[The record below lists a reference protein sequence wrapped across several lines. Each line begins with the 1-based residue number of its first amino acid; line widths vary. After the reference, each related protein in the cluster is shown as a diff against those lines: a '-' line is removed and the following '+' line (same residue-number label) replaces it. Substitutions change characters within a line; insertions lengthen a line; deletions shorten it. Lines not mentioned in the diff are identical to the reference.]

1 MDDSNTHSATKSCY
15 SSKFILVGFLSL
27 VHFTSI
33 ATSFQVFSPFAPSK
47 SSATSSRPQTTHHQ
61 PQRIVNPLQ
70 QSRTFFVEQP
80 TEDHNKNN
88 PSVTFANSRT
98 AQHRP
103 NFSRLWLSTP
113 ESLSSQD
120 PENTDALPGGENSQ
134 GNNDNNNNN
143 PNVGYD
149 DLYEFLTRRTGE
161 QAGESERRRKRD
173 RIKEFIGTNNNN
185 DGNNDDNDNSNNNS
199 DADSSSSG
207 NLIQPLRMEDGK
219 VDEELV
225 NRQKEEQ
232 GARQRV
238 RFDSLFSGMPSLEEI
253 ISRESSELEGDAGG
267 ATKKKKTRMTDAD
280 DFSLLVRTGTIK
292 NEQEY
297 ETIRQETKQRI
308 REQRLL
314 QQQQQSG
321 GLDDEGTD
329 DGDAIPDNAENIA
342 DAIVTQEM
350 NRMINSVQVERSK
363 ERLQNYAIQKN
374 ARIQSQDYG
383 GVTDDVVNQIFKETA
398 EDWERKEQ
406 LEKKAEEYQ
415 RYERMRQQE
424 AEAAQ
429 QQQQNLMPDDGKDMD
444 DWTLDRLEDMLDK
457 AQNGEDGDGSITDIL
472 EENIEDLRK
481 QIERESKKGSI
492 EPQTMKEWQMYR
504 AIATRL
510 AEQQQQQQQQTSSDG
525 IGSMDALDEIMS
537 EDGRGFGM
545 GESNVDEEQVARQL
559 NSWREFV
566 EKEERMR
573 KNIGLSSVPKLPFDY
588 LGTKLDQIE
597 AKDDEENEDEND
609 ETKNMSRRELRRQVN
624 IQAVQAM
631 EDLIQKS
638 DSRRTAMLKTQL
650 EELKAELEAND
661 YNDLEEYEFEE
672 ETPTKIEPVDLTG
685 VFTQGRDE
693 EEDEKKKK
701 PTSSLSSEEVAGVNQ
716 LLSFSGTG
724 AQYSAPPRYEEP
736 PVQQQEPPNT
746 PFYTDS
752 YSDPVEN
759 QAPPPNTPFFQDQ
772 SNAREEEE
780 GEVVDTENKL
790 GSVDEQ
796 KLQAMF
802 RKANAR
808 TRAEQDAI
816 RKNWEDFQAFE
827 KGVRDKSGLSTG
839 EDGDDSSLTDGVE
852 LKYDVQ
858 DVMTEDGD
866 IDAEKILST
875 IGPRPTRTKKL
886 FNKPKKSKID
896 QSDVDDAI
904 FRSVAAAGGGRG
916 KDDEAIKE
924 KDRADFDAYLA
935 KEKEMKRDLDGLED
949 EIEENTSEGAEL
961 ADIDINDPD
970 YAEENLG
977 PRPVVKPKRK
987 EMLDERELSDMGGVR
1002 SERDEEVVDTV
1013 NDGLVPD
1020 WLRKEREE
1028 AGKSQGG
1035 GGIGGAFLGS
1045 DINEVFDDDQ
1055 YDQNLRQL
1063 HEYEERRAGE
1073 RGQTGIDIRDV
1084 LGRRGSDDY
1093 SDYNYD
1099 NDYFRGRQDGW
1110 GDVNFEARKAQLLEY
1125 IQLDPSELN
1134 NLMAYKDSSYAT
1146 GASQYLPRIN
1156 KPFKEFGAIFRLE
1169 GVLVDITGLQQKAW
1183 NRVAAEFDLKEPLL
1197 EDVQRAAVL
1206 KPDDAVREIF
1216 FTAMDDF
1223 VLVRKIVDGYRR
1235 VFREEF
1241 DAWANE
1247 EGIVEEIEAFPSK
1260 DNSVSTGGSL
1270 ALGFED
1276 EPTSTAQQA
1285 TTPPPILPT
1294 DEGSR
1299 LRYLKDVWTKT
1310 ANQFKFPTPT
1320 NEQIAE
1326 SSILT
1331 PDIAVRDIFRWSEDQ
1346 MQINKIVAAYSILQA
1361 GGTVPAEEDPSD
1373 LRPAPVAGNA
1383 PIKAEEITEDMI
1395 LELQYM
1401 AWEEVAE
1408 ENSLEVPNPE
1418 EILAAAALNN
1428 PEIVVVDGF
1437 GWTEDPTEAVRLG
1450 ARYRECL
1457 TKVVNNHMHNRSYEP
1472 PYTDMN
1478 LENREAPI
1486 VNNNANMPMGP
1497 TDEEILS
1504 SQFEAW
1510 KQTAREHDFD
1520 VPPLEQIQFMSKLKP
1535 QDAVRQMILLDF
1547 DINDLDP
1554 EEAVEFELTLQEII
1568 ETYTSALEK
1577 SSQKYLAKYNIST
1590 NSQSS
1595 DAGDSQSKEVSQDEI
1610 YSASFDAWTAVA
1622 WKLGFPLPI
1631 QQEIQFA
1638 LTVGPK
1644 EAIMGGFCWTESE
1657 EEAET
1662 IAKQYLNQ
1670 IKTKRD
1676 GWIEK
1681 GFTTTVQIQ
1690 SSEMEKEEV
1699 LPVRAMPAVSDWIK
1713 SLQAVE
1719 MGCGVVTHLEED
1731 QMSTLLRFAGLS
1743 ELLPESMRVS
1753 NSNGYLRDSQ
1763 QLLGVSLRIERR
1775 PDQCVI
1781 FDTSPIASVAAHE
1794 HDMRSVALVGAYPRY
1809 ELLSAD
1815 TSASSVDEL
1824 TALNI
1829 RRLFGERIYD
1839 QPELETQTMRP
1850 LDSGRQVKTKTQW

>member
-1 MDDSNTHSATKSCY
+1 MDDSNKY
-15 SSKFILVGFLSL
+15 SVGNSFSSMKFIIVGSLSL
-27 VHFTSI
+27 LHFASI
-33 ATSFQVFSPFAPSK
+33 VTPFQLFTPFAPSSTK
-47 SSATSSRPQTTHHQ
+47 SSSGPRLQRDSQTQQILNQSS
-61 PQRIVNPLQ
+61 L
-70 QSRTFFVEQP
+70 QSRSSFVEQP
-80 TEDHNKNN
+80 LQDRKNPLATN
-88 PSVTFANSRT
+88 YLSFSRRDGKAFGHSRS
-98 AQHRP
+98 AQQRP
-103 NFSRLWLSTP
+103 QIARLWLSSTP
-113 ESLSSQD
+113 ELEPD
-120 PENTDALPGGENSQ
+120 NADALSGE
-134 GNNDNNNNN
+134 GNK
-143 PNVGYD
+143 GYD

-161 QAGESERRRKRD
+161 EAGESERQRKRD
-173 RIKEFIGTNNNN
+173 RVKQFMG
-185 DGNNDDNDNSNNNS
+185 SS
-199 DADSSSSG
+199 DSAKSDS
-207 NLIQPLRMEDGK
+207 LVQPIRMEDGK

-225 NRQKEEQ
+225 KRQKDES
-232 GARQRV
+232 RTRV

-253 ISRESSELEGDAGG
+253 ISRDPSEREDDSGR
-267 ATKKKKTRMTDAD
+267 TPKKKKTRMTDAD
-280 DFSLLVRTGTIK
+280 DFSWFEPERLQI
-292 NEQEY
+292 EQEY
-297 ETIRQETKQRI
+297 EKIREETKQRI

-314 QQQQQSG
+314 QQSG
-321 GLDDEGTD
+321 GEDSAD
-329 DGDAIPDNAENIA
+329 DGEAIPDNAENIA

-363 ERLQNYAIQKN
+363 ERLQDYAIQKN

-383 GVTDDVVNQIFKETA
+383 GVTDDVVDSIFKETA
-398 EDWERKEQ
+398 DDWERKEK

-415 RYERMRQQE
+415 KYELMRQRE

-429 QQQQNLMPDDGKDMD
+429 QQNVLPNDGKDMD
-444 DWTLDRLEDMLDK
+444 DWTLNRLEEMLEK

-510 AEQQQQQQQQTSSDG
+510 AEQQPQQSPGDG
-525 IGSMDALDEIMS
+525 IGGIDALPEILG
-537 EDGRGFGM
+537 EDGRGFGAT
-545 GESNVDEEQVARQL
+545 GSNVDEEQVSKQL

-566 EKEERMR
+566 EKEELMR
-573 KNIGLSSVPKLPFDY
+573 KQIGLSSVPKLPFDY

-597 AKDDEENEDEND
+597 SKDHEDDEDSDDND

-631 EDLIQKS
+631 EALIAKS
-638 DSRRTAMLKTQL
+638 DSRRTAMLKTHL

-661 YNDLEEYEFEE
+661 YNDIEEFEVEE
-672 ETPTKIEPVDLTG
+672 ETPKKIEPVDLTG

-693 EEDEKKKK
+693 EKKKK
-701 PTSSLSSEEVAGVNQ
+701 PTTSLSSEEMAGVNQ
-716 LLSFSGTG
+716 LLSFSGSG
-724 AQYSAPPRYEEP
+724 AQYSAPPTRYEEP
-736 PVQQQEPPNT
+736 PMQKQEPPDT
-746 PFYTDS
+746 QFFSDS
-752 YSDPVEN
+752 YSDPDEN
-759 QAPPPNTPFFQDQ
+759 KAPAPNTPFFQDQ
-772 SNAREEEE
+772 SSVKEDK
-780 GEVVDTENKL
+780 VVDTDSKL

-796 KLQAMF
+796 KLQNMF

-808 TRAEQDAI
+808 TQAEQDAI

-827 KGVRDKSGLSTG
+827 KGVRDKSGLSTK
-839 EDGDDSSLTDGVE
+839 EDAEDTSSTDGVE

-875 IGPRPTRTKKL
+875 IGPRPTRKK
-886 FNKPKKSKID
+886 KPASKID

-916 KDDEAIKE
+916 KDDEAIKQ

-935 KEKEMKRDLDGLED
+935 KEKEMKQDLDGLED
-949 EIEENTSEGAEL
+949 EIVENTSEGAEL
-961 ADIDINDPD
+961 VDIDINDPD
-970 YAEENLG
+970 YVEENLG

-1002 SERDEEVVDTV
+1002 SERDEDNVDAV

-1020 WLRKEREE
+1020 WLRKEREA
-1028 AGKSQGG
+1028 AGSPQG
-1035 GGIGGAFLGS
+1035 GGIGGAFLGN

-1063 HEYEERRAGE
+1063 HEYEQRRAGE
-1073 RGQTGIDIRDV
+1073 RGQVGIDIRDA

-1099 NDYFRGRQDGW
+1099 NEYFRGRQDGL
-1110 GDVNFEARKAQLLEY
+1110 GGINFEARKAQLLDY
-1125 IQLDPSELN
+1125 IELDPGEVN
-1134 NLMAYKDSSYAT
+1134 NLMAHKESSYAT

-1169 GVLVDITGLQQKAW
+1169 GVLVDTTGLQQKAW

-1206 KPDDAVREIF
+1206 KPENAVRELFI
-1216 FTAMDDF
+1216 TSMDDYA
-1223 VLVRKIVDGYRR
+1223 LVRNIVDGYRR
-1235 VFREEF
+1235 IFREEF

-1247 EGIVEEIEAFPSK
+1247 EGIAEQVEAFPSK
-1260 DNSVSTGGSL
+1260 DIANSDSRGSL
-1270 ALGFED
+1270 ALGFE
-1276 EPTSTAQQA
+1276 EETSSAAQQA
-1285 TTPPPILPT
+1285 KTPPPVLPT

-1299 LRYLKDVWTKT
+1299 LRYLQEIWTKT
-1310 ANQFKFPTPT
+1310 ANQFKLPTPT

-1326 SSILT
+1326 SSIVT
-1331 PDIAVRDIFRWSEDQ
+1331 PDIAVRNIFQWSEDQ
-1346 MQINKIVAAYSILQA
+1346 MQINKIVSAYSILQA
-1361 GGTVPAEEDPSD
+1361 GGTVPAEEEPRDPK
-1373 LRPAPVAGNA
+1373 PAPVAGNG

-1408 ENSLEVPNPE
+1408 ENSLEVPDPE

-1437 GWTEDPTEAVRLG
+1437 GWTEDSEEAARLG
-1450 ARYRECL
+1450 SRYRECF
-1457 TKVVNNHMHNRSYEP
+1457 TKVVNNYMHNRSYEP
-1472 PYTDMN
+1472 AVPATN
-1478 LENREAPI
+1478 LENVEEPTVDNDADKPI
-1486 VNNNANMPMGP
+1486 GP

-1504 SQFEAW
+1504 SQVEAW
-1510 KQTAREHDFD
+1510 KKTAREHDFV

-1535 QDAVRQMILLDF
+1535 QDAVRQMIMLDF
-1547 DINDLDP
+1547 DINELDE
-1554 EEAVEFELTLQEII
+1554 EEALEFELTLKEII
-1568 ETYTSALEK
+1568 ETYTSALGK
-1577 SSQKYLAKYNIST
+1577 SSQRYLAKYNLSRF
-1590 NSQSS
+1590 SKAS
-1595 DAGDSQSKEVSQDEI
+1595 DAGASQSNEVSQDEI

-1622 WKLGFPLPI
+1622 WKLGFPLPV
-1631 QQEIQFA
+1631 QEEIQFA

-1644 EAIMGGFCWTESE
+1644 EAILGGFCWTESE
-1657 EEAET
+1657 EEAED
-1662 IAKQYLNQ
+1662 IAKQYLSQ

-1681 GFTTTVQIQ
+1681 GLTTTVQIQ
-1690 SSEMEKEEV
+1690 NSNAEKED
-1699 LPVRAMPAVSDWIK
+1699 LPLVRAMPDVSTWIQ

-1719 MGCGVVTHLEED
+1719 MGCGVVTYLEKD
-1731 QMSTLLRFAGLS
+1731 QMSTLLRFVGLS
-1743 ELLPESMRVS
+1743 ELLPESVRVS
-1753 NSNGYLRDSQ
+1753 NSNGYLRESQ

-1775 PDQCVI
+1775 PDQCVA
-1781 FDTSPIASVAAHE
+1781 FDTSPVASVAAHE

-1809 ELLSAD
+1809 ELLNAD
-1815 TSASSVDEL
+1815 TSSSSVDEL

-1839 QPELETQTMRP
+1839 QPEVDTETMYP
-1850 LDSGRQVKTKTQW
+1850 LDAGKPQVKTKTQWAGDE

>member
-1 MDDSNTHSATKSCY
+1 MDDLNTKSGF
-15 SSKFILVGFLSL
+15 SSKFIIVAFLSL

-33 ATSFQVFSPFAPSK
+33 ATSFQVFSPFAPTK
-47 SSATSSRPQTTHHQ
+47 SSSRPQLQRDSKTTHQ
-61 PQRIVNPLQ
+61 SQRIVNPLQ
-70 QSRTFFVEQP
+70 SRPLFVEEP
-80 TEDHNKNN
+80 TQNHKN
-88 PSVTFANSRT
+88 PSVINYLSFSRREGKAFAKTSRT

-113 ESLSSQD
+113 ESLSSQE
-120 PENTDALPGGENSQ
+120 PENTDALPGGENNPQ
-134 GNNDNNNNN
+134 NNN

-173 RIKEFIGTNNNN
+173 RIKEFMGNNY
-185 DGNNDDNDNSNNNS
+185 DGNDSGSDND
-199 DADSSSSG
+199 SSGG

-225 NRQKEEQ
+225 NRQKEE
-232 GARQRV
+232 GGRTRV

-253 ISRESSELEGDAGG
+253 ISREPSEREGNSG
-267 ATKKKKTRMTDAD
+267 ATKKKQRGMTDAD
-280 DFSLLVRTGTIK
+280 DFSWFEPERLRI
-292 NEQEY
+292 EQEY
-297 ETIRQETKQRI
+297 EVIRQETKQRI

-314 QQQQQSG
+314 QQQSG
-321 GLDDEGTD
+321 SFDESAD

-383 GVTDDVVNQIFKETA
+383 GVTDDVVDQIFKETA

-406 LEKKAEEYQ
+406 LEKKAQEYQ

-429 QQQQNLMPDDGKDMD
+429 QQNLLPDDGKDMD
-444 DWTLDRLEDMLDK
+444 DWTLDRLEEMLDK
-457 AQNGEDGDGSITDIL
+457 AQNREDGDGSITDIL

-510 AEQQQQQQQQTSSDG
+510 AEEQQQQTSADG

-573 KNIGLSSVPKLPFDY
+573 KNIGLASVPKLPFDY

-597 AKDDEENEDEND
+597 PKDEENEDSDEND

-661 YNDLEEYEFEE
+661 YNDIEEYDFEE
-672 ETPTKIEPVDLTG
+672 ETPAKIEPVDLTG

-693 EEDEKKKK
+693 EEKKTK

-746 PFYTDS
+746 PFFSDS
-752 YSDPVEN
+752 YPDPAEN

-772 SNAREEEE
+772 SNVREE
-780 GEVVDTENKL
+780 EVVDTENKL

-808 TRAEQDAI
+808 TKAEQDAI

-839 EDGDDSSLTDGVE
+839 EDGDESSLTDGVE

-858 DVMTEDGD
+858 DVMKEDGD

-875 IGPRPTRTKKL
+875 IGPRPTRKKKL
-886 FNKPKKSKID
+886 FNKPKKSIID

-924 KDRADFDAYLA
+924 QDRADFDAYLA

-949 EIEENTSEGAEL
+949 EIEENASEGAEL
-961 ADIDINDPD
+961 VDIDINDPD

-977 PRPVVKPKRK
+977 PRPVVKPRRK

-1045 DINEVFDDDQ
+1045 DINEVFDDNQ

-1073 RGQTGIDIRDV
+1073 RGQMGIDIRDV

-1216 FTAMDDF
+1216 FTALDDF

-1235 VFREEF
+1235 VFKEEF
-1241 DAWANE
+1241 DSWAAE
-1247 EGIVEEIEAFPSK
+1247 EGIVEEVEAFPNK
-1260 DNSVSTGGSL
+1260 DNAVSSRGSL

-1276 EPTSTAQQA
+1276 ESSSAPQQSN
-1285 TTPPPILPT
+1285 PPPPVLPS

-1299 LRYLKDVWTKT
+1299 LRYLKEVWTKT
-1310 ANQFKFPTPT
+1310 ADQFRFPAPT

-1361 GGTVPAEEDPSD
+1361 GGTVPVEEDSSD

-1408 ENSLEVPNPE
+1408 ENFLEVPNPE

-1437 GWTEDPTEAVRLG
+1437 GWTEDPTEAARLG

-1472 PYTDMN
+1472 ASSDVN
-1478 LENREAPI
+1478 LENREVPT
-1486 VNNNANMPMGP
+1486 VSNNANMPMGP
-1497 TDEEILS
+1497 TDQEILS
-1504 SQFEAW
+1504 SQLEAW
-1510 KQTAREHDFD
+1510 EQTAREHDFD

-1547 DINDLDP
+1547 DMNDLDP
-1554 EEAVEFELTLQEII
+1554 EEAVEFELTLQEVI
-1568 ETYTSALEK
+1568 ETYTSALEN
-1577 SSQKYLAKYNIST
+1577 SSRKYLAKYNIST
-1590 NSQSS
+1590 NSQSP
-1595 DAGDSQSKEVSQDEI
+1595 DGGDTQSKEVSQDEI

-1681 GFTTTVQIQ
+1681 GFTTTVEIQ
-1690 SSEMEKEEV
+1690 GSGMEKEEV
-1699 LPVRAMPAVSDWIK
+1699 LPVRAMPDVSDWIK

-1719 MGCGVVTHLEED
+1719 MGCGVVTHLEDD

-1775 PDQCVI
+1775 PDQCVV
-1781 FDTSPIASVAAHE
+1781 FDTSPTASVAAHE

-1839 QPELETQTMRP
+1839 QPELDTQNMYP
-1850 LDSGRQVKTKTQW
+1850 LDSGRQVKTKTQWAGDE